1 MITQTRPP
9 PNEEVGAQSIRT
21 IIKFTKFVY
30 ANSNNEDGF
39 RFFFYSNENNEPP
52 HVHVEKAD
60 GTAKIWLSPVKIE
73 YMIGLTPRQQ
83 KVILA
88 L

>member
-1 MITQTRPP
+1 MPTVIT
-9 PNEEVGAQSIRT
+9 I
-21 IIKFTKFVY
+21 
-30 ANSNNEDGF
+30 DGF

-60 GTAKIWLSPVKIE
+60 GTAKIWLSPVRVE

-88 L
+88 LCNENLELFKEKWNEYFE

>member
-1 MITQTRPP
+1 MPTVIT
-9 PNEEVGAQSIRT
+9 I
-21 IIKFTKFVY
+21 
-30 ANSNNEDGF
+30 DGF

-60 GTAKIWLSPVKIE
+60 GTAKIWLSPVRVE

-88 L
+88 HCNENLELFKEKWNEYFE